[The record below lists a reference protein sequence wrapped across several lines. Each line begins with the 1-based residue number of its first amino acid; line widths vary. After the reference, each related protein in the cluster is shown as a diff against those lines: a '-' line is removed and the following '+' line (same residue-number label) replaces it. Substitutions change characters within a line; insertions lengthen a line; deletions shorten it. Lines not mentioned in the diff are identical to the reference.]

1 MKRTLSLK
9 CNMALNAFKSILN
22 IIFPLIT
29 FPYAS
34 KILGIDN
41 IGKYNFSSSIVSYFV
56 LFSEL
61 GISTY
66 AIREGAKIRKSEL
79 IKTFSNEMFSINIL
93 STLISYILLGISL
106 IYIPKFQE
114 YNCIILILSISI
126 LFRTIG
132 MEWIYS
138 IYEDYLYITIRSIVI
153 QVLSLVL
160 LFVFVKSKDDLLYYS
175 FLSVFSG
182 AFTGIL
188 NFVHARKYCKIHF
201 TLNMNCKKHLKPI
214 LVLFGMSATVTI
226 YVSSDTTILGFMCSD
241 KIVGQY
247 AVSVKIYTIVKTI
260 LSSVLVVSIPRISAI
275 LSEHDKIKLNMALE
289 DIYKTLLTFLFPA
302 IIGLIILRRSVIL
315 FISSEEFIG
324 ATSSLVLLAI
334 ALFFCMGAWFWGQ
347 CVLVPLNEE
356 VKVFKVTVVSAVINI
371 VLNLLLIPFWKENAA
386 ALTTIIAE
394 AISYFYCMYC
404 GRKQIGNLV
413 ILRTVKKISVGS
425 IGILLVCGIVRFVVR
440 NEIWCLA
447 CSIILS
453 IVVYIVIEI
462 ILNNEVI
469 GDFFLNITK
478 NRGE

>member
-1 MKRTLSLK
+1 MRRTLSLK
-9 CNMALNAFKSILN
+9 CNMALNALKSILN

-29 FPYAS
+29 FPYAT

-41 IGKYNFSSSIVSYFV
+41 VGKYNFSNSVVSYFL

-79 IKTFSNEMFSINIL
+79 ITTFANEMFSINIL

-106 IYIPKFQE
+106 IYIPKFHE
-114 YNCIILILSISI
+114 YDCIILILSISI

-153 QVLSLVL
+153 QILSLLL

-175 FLSVFSG
+175 FVSVFSG
-182 AFTGIL
+182 ALTGIL
-188 NFVHARKYCKIHF
+188 NFIHARKYCKIHF
-201 TLNMNCKKHLKPI
+201 TFNLNCKKHLKPI
-214 LVLFGMSATVTI
+214 LILFGMSATVTV

-241 KIVGQY
+241 KTVGLY
-247 AVSVKIYTIVKTI
+247 AVSGKIYTIIKTI

-275 LSEHDKIKLNMALE
+275 LSEQDKNKLNTTLE

-302 IIGLIILRRSVIL
+302 IIGLIILRRSIIIC
-315 FISSEEFIG
+315 ISSEEFIG

-356 VKVFKVTVVSAVINI
+356 VRVFKVTVVSAIINI
-371 VLNLLLIPFWKENAA
+371 VLNLLLIPFGEENAA

-404 GRKQIGNLV
+404 GRRRIGNLV
-413 ILRTVKKISVGS
+413 ILRTARKIIVGS
-425 IGILLVCGIVRFVVR
+425 IGIILVCGIMRFAVR
-440 NEIWCLA
+440 NEIGCLV
-447 CSIILS
+447 CSIISS
-453 IVVYIVIEI
+453 IVIYIAIEI

-469 GDFFLNITK
+469 GEFFNNITK
-478 NRGE
+478 NKGK